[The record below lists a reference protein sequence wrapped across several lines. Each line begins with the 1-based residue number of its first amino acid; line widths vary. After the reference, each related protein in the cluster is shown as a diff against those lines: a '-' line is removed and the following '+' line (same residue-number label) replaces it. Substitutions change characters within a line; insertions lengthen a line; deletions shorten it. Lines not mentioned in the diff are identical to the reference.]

1 MQSRIARLFR
11 LSLLLA
17 FLVMSAAAQT
27 TPTVIIKPQSGEVER
42 AVFAIEIDGL
52 LPDTRYSVEIV
63 FQGEVVF
70 GSEENSDQAGHIY
83 YPISSTAGDLPGTY
97 TLRALLDGEVVA
109 SGEFTLTA
117 AEPAVEAGDFLGEVT
132 VSPSAAPFGK
142 VQEVR
147 IAALEPRAQYT
158 VEITARETGQ
168 VAYRRAFTSD
178 DEGFV
183 TLEIFA
189 EEGDAAGL
197 QSIAVYDADGEL
209 AAEGEFTIQPRPQR
223 QVSVALSPA
232 TVAAGGS
239 VEIALGGLAAFDSV
253 SAQITTADG
262 VLIDTM
268 LARASSNGEALLTYA
283 TPIELADGA
292 YQVLIFVEGVRLTS
306 AELNIGEVGRGES
319 DATVSISPLQGAIG
333 TRHTIDVAGLDP
345 DQAFALIILDPTGA
359 EEYRTSSH
367 ADAAGEFS
375 LTISSTAEDDTGV
388 YTVEIRAEDGA
399 ALFAAASFEVSSAE
413 GEMESPPAA
422 PAEEDAPAPEATVS
436 IEPQSAPIGSS
447 HLVTVRS
454 LAASEIVGIDVV
466 FAGASVY
473 STEKTADDN
482 GVVRLELVTSDSDPP
497 GDYIINIRRASGNQP
512 AVILTATAQA
522 MPVQTSSAAGG
533 AEVIAGSLIEGRAE
547 IEFDGAAGQ
556 VLLISVASEDFDPAA
571 ALINRDDIKLAFN
584 DDSRGQKDALI
595 GPLKLPYS
603 GRYALAIS
611 AAPLMMP
618 QGAQTGDFKVTIRP
632 IALRPISFD
641 ADIRFSLSGDTPAL
655 YYSLPVQTG
664 DSLSVSIDSGGALD
678 TLLQVVS
685 PAGEEYAFDDDSG
698 PGFDAELSNLV
709 FDRAAA
715 YVLVISTFDGG
726 AKGAGTVKI
735 ARNPVHSLDDGA
747 VTIALSDKAI
757 RDLVVFD
764 ADEDELLVLN
774 LEVIAGH
781 VEDLYVTATIE
792 GMEVMSYSTM
802 GVPDELPLAFVTPM
816 SGRVV
821 VTLEKFGY
829 DDGIALDV
837 SLERP

>member
-1 MQSRIARLFR
+1 MQSRMTRLLR

-17 FLVMSAAAQT
+17 LLVMSATAQS
-27 TPTVIIKPQSGEVER
+27 TPTVTVTPELGEAER

-63 FQGEVVF
+63 FQSEVVF
-70 GSEENSDQAGHIY
+70 GSEEDSDQAGHIY
-83 YPISSTAGDLPGTY
+83 YPISSTAGDLPGEY
-97 TLRALLDGEVVA
+97 TLRVLLDGEVVA

-117 AEPAVEAGDFLGEVT
+117 AAPPTAEGEFLGEVT
-132 VSPSAAPFGK
+132 VSPSVAPFGK
-142 VQEVR
+142 VHQVR
-147 IAALEPRAQYT
+147 ITALEPRAQYT

-168 VAYRRAFTSD
+168 EAYRRPFTSD
-178 DEGFV
+178 DEGII

-197 QSIAVYDADGEL
+197 QSIAVYDAGGEL

-239 VEIALGGLAAFDSV
+239 VEVSLRGTAAFDSV
-253 SAQITTADG
+253 TAQVTTADG
-262 VLIDTM
+262 VLIDTI

-283 TPIELADGA
+283 TPADLADGA
-292 YQVLIFVEGVRLTS
+292 YQLVIFIEGARLASATLI
-306 AELNIGEVGRGES
+306 IGEVARSEG
-319 DATVSISPLQGAIG
+319 DVTLSINPLQGTIG
-333 TRHTIDVAGLDP
+333 TRHTIDVAGLAA
-345 DQAFALIILDPTGA
+345 DQAFALIILDPAGA
-359 EEYRTSSH
+359 EEYRASSQT
-367 ADAAGEFS
+367 DAAGEFS

-399 ALFAAASFEVSSAE
+399 ALLAAASFEVRSAE
-413 GEMESPPAA
+413 DEVESLPAA
-422 PAEEDAPAPEATVS
+422 PSEEDAPVPDATVS

-447 HLVTVRS
+447 HLVTVRNLS
-454 LAASEIVGIDVV
+454 ASEIVGIDVV

-473 STEKTADDN
+473 STEKTADDS
-482 GVVRLELVTSDSDPP
+482 GFVGLELVTSDSDAP
-497 GDYIINIRRASGNQP
+497 GDYTVNIRRASGNQP
-512 AVILTATAQA
+512 AVILTATAMA
-522 MPVQTSSAAGG
+522 APVQASTTVGG
-533 AEVIAGSLIEGRAE
+533 AEAISDSLIDGRAE
-547 IEFDGAAGQ
+547 IEFDGRAGQ
-556 VLLISVASEDFDPAA
+556 VLLISVASDDFDPAA
-571 ALINRDDIKLAFN
+571 ALLDRDDAELAFN

-595 GPLKLPYS
+595 GPLMLPYS
-603 GRYALAIS
+603 GKYALSIS

-618 QGAQTGDFKVTIRP
+618 QGAQSGDFKVTITP
-632 IALRPISFD
+632 ISLRPISFD
-641 ADIRFSLSGDTPAL
+641 ADIQFALSADTPAL

-664 DSLSVSIDSGGALD
+664 DSLSVSLDSGGALD

-698 PGFDAELSNLV
+698 SGFDAELSNLI

-726 AKGAGTVKI
+726 VKGAGTFTVS
-735 ARNPVHSLDDGA
+735 RNPVHSLDDGA

-764 ADEDELLVLN
+764 AAEDELLVLN
-774 LEVIAGH
+774 LEVISGH

-821 VTLEKFGY
+821 ITLEKFGY

>member
-1 MQSRIARLFR
+1 MQSRIARLLR
-11 LSLLLA
+11 LSILLA
-17 FLVMSAAAQT
+17 LLVMNAAAQA
-27 TPTVIIKPQSGEVER
+27 TPTVTISPEAGEAER

-70 GSEENSDQAGHIY
+70 GSEEDSDQAGHIY
-83 YPISSTAGDLPGTY
+83 YPISSTAGDRPGEY
-97 TLRALLDGEVVA
+97 TLRVLMDGTVVA
-109 SGEFTLTA
+109 SGAFTLTA
-117 AEPAVEAGDFLGEVT
+117 AAPPAAVGDFLGEVT
-132 VSPSAAPFGK
+132 VSPAVAPFGK
-142 VQEVR
+142 LHEVH

-178 DEGFV
+178 DEGIIN
-183 TLEIFA
+183 LEIFA

-197 QSIAVYDADGEL
+197 QAIAVYDAAGEL
-209 AAEGEFTIQPRPQR
+209 GAEGEFTIQPRPQR
-223 QVSVALSPA
+223 QVSLALSPA
-232 TVAAGGS
+232 AVAAGGS
-239 VEIALGGLAAFDSV
+239 VEISLGGLAAFDSV
-253 SAQITTADG
+253 TAQITTADG
-262 VLIDTM
+262 VLIDSM
-268 LARASSNGEALLTYA
+268 LARASSNGDARITYA
-283 TPIELADGA
+283 TPAGLADGA
-292 YQVLIFVEGVRLTS
+292 YQVLIFIEGDRLAGAT
-306 AELNIGEVGRGES
+306 LIIGEGARSEG
-319 DATVSISPLQGAIG
+319 DLTLSINPLQGPIA
-333 TRHTIDVAGLDP
+333 TRHTIDVAGLAAH
-345 DQAFALIILDPTGA
+345 QAFRLIILDPAGA
-359 EEYRTSSH
+359 EEYRTSNQ

-375 LTISSTAEDDTGV
+375 LTISSTAEDDPGV

-399 ALFAAASFEVSSAE
+399 ALLAAGRFEVRPAE
-413 GEMESPPAA
+413 DEVESLPAA
-422 PAEEDAPAPEATVS
+422 PSEEDAPVPDATVS

-447 HLVTVRS
+447 HLVTVRN
-454 LAASEIVGIDVV
+454 LAASEVVGIDVV

-473 STEKTADDN
+473 STEKTADDS
-482 GVVRLELVTSDSDPP
+482 GFVRLELVTSDGDKP
-497 GDYIINIRRASGNQP
+497 GDYTVNIRRARGNQP
-512 AVILTATAQA
+512 AVILTATAIAAPAQA
-522 MPVQTSSAAGG
+522 STAVGR
-533 AEVIAGSLIEGRAE
+533 AEVISGSLVEGWAE
-547 IEFDGAAGQ
+547 IAFDGAAGQ
-556 VLLISVASEDFDPAA
+556 VLLISVASDDFDPAA
-571 ALINRDDIKLAFN
+571 ALLDRDDAELAFN
-584 DDSRGQKDALI
+584 DDSRGQKDALV

-603 GRYALAIS
+603 GRYTLSIS

-618 QGAQTGDFKVTIRP
+618 QGAQTGDFKVSITP
-632 IALRPISFD
+632 IALKPISFD
-641 ADIRFSLSGDTPAL
+641 AAIQFALSADTPAL

-664 DSLSVSIDSGGALD
+664 DSLSVSLDSRGALD

-698 PGFDAELSNLV
+698 SGFDAELSNLI

-715 YVLVISTFDGG
+715 YVLVISTFDGDSM
-726 AKGAGTVKI
+726 GAGTVRI
-735 ARNPVHSLDDGA
+735 VRNPVHSLDDGA

-764 ADEDELLVLN
+764 AAEDELLVLN
-774 LEVIAGH
+774 LEVISGH

>member
-1 MQSRIARLFR
+1 MRSRMARLFR

-17 FLVMSAAAQT
+17 LLVMSARAQS
-27 TPTVIIKPQSGEVER
+27 TPTVTITPELGEAER

-52 LPDTRYSVEIV
+52 LPDTRYNVEIV
-63 FQGEVVF
+63 FQSEVVF
-70 GSEENSDQAGHIY
+70 GSEEDSDQAGHIY
-83 YPISSTAGDLPGTY
+83 YPISSTAGDLPGEY

-109 SGEFTLTA
+109 SGVFTLTA
-117 AEPAVEAGDFLGEVT
+117 AAPPTAAGEFLGEVT
-132 VSPSAAPFGK
+132 VSPSVAPFGK
-142 VQEVR
+142 VHQAR

-168 VAYRRAFTSD
+168 EAYRRPFTSD
-178 DEGFV
+178 DEGV
-183 TLEIFA
+183 ITLEIFA

-209 AAEGEFTIQPRPQR
+209 AAEGEFTIQRRPQR
-223 QVSVALSPA
+223 QVWVALSPA
-232 TVAAGGS
+232 TVAVGGS
-239 VEIALGGLAAFDSV
+239 VEISLGGLAAFDSV
-253 SAQITTADG
+253 TAQVTTADG
-262 VLIDTM
+262 VLIDTI

-283 TPIELADGA
+283 TPAELAAGA
-292 YQVLIFVEGVRLTS
+292 YQLVFFIEGARLASATLIIGDAARSEGDVTL
-306 AELNIGEVGRGES
+306 
-319 DATVSISPLQGAIG
+319 SINPLQGPIG
-333 TRHTIDVAGLDP
+333 TRHTIDVAGLAA
-345 DQAFALIILDPTGA
+345 DQAFSLIILDPAGA
-359 EEYRTSSH
+359 EEYRASSQT
-367 ADAAGEFS
+367 DAAGEFS

-399 ALFAAASFEVSSAE
+399 ALLAAASFEVRSAE
-413 GEMESPPAA
+413 DEMESLPAA
-422 PAEEDAPAPEATVS
+422 PSDEDAPVSDATVS

-447 HLVTVRS
+447 HLVTVRNLS
-454 LAASEIVGIDVV
+454 ASEIIGIDVV

-473 STEKTADDN
+473 STEKTADD
-482 GVVRLELVTSDSDPP
+482 GGFVRLELVTSDSDAP
-497 GDYIINIRRASGNQP
+497 GDYTVNIRRASGNQP
-512 AVILTATAQA
+512 AVILTATAMA
-522 MPVQTSSAAGG
+522 APVQASTTVGG
-533 AEVIAGSLIEGRAE
+533 AEAIAGSLIDGRAE
-547 IEFDGAAGQ
+547 IVFDGKAGQ
-556 VLLISVASEDFDPAA
+556 VLLISVASDDFDPAA
-571 ALINRDDIKLAFN
+571 ALLDGDDAELAFN

-595 GPLKLPYS
+595 GPMTLPYS
-603 GRYALAIS
+603 GQYALSIS

-618 QGAQTGDFKVTIRP
+618 QGAQSGDFQVTITS
-632 IALRPISFD
+632 ISLMPISFD
-641 ADIRFSLSGDTPAL
+641 TDIQFALSADTPAL
-655 YYSLPVQTG
+655 YFSLPVQTG
-664 DSLSVSIDSGGALD
+664 DSLSVSLDSGGALD

-698 PGFDAELSNLV
+698 AGFDAELSNLI

-715 YVLVISTFDGG
+715 YVLVVSTFDGG
-726 AKGAGTVKI
+726 VKGAGTFTVS
-735 ARNPVHSLDDGA
+735 RNPVHSLDAGA

-764 ADEDELLVLN
+764 AAEDELLVLN
-774 LEVIAGH
+774 LEVISGH